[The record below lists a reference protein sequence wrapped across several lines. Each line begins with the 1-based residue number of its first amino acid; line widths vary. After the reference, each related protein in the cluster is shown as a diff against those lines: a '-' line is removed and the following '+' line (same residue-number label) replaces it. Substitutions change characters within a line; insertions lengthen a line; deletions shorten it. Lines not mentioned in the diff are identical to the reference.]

1 MVTSKRKQK
10 LKSDSHDTIP
20 SILDYKFQRR
30 SESPRLRSSEG
41 EPTKKSQ
48 KVAQSSKTSTIREN
62 LSSGSYQSPNELLK
76 DVKKASDELLAP
88 LKGANSS
95 DTINSNVRQSDLS
108 LDEIRLQAGVLAFRK
123 VLVNLILRETREY
136 DSDKTKDSTN
146 GVLESDT
153 SVKPETVDESSGPGL
168 TEDVQEPKT
177 VLTLFANASGPRQ
190 LFSSLQRPVR
200 VSSNRQANH
209 LDTSVHV
216 SLPLSGANLPHI
228 LSTTQ
233 ITPIH
238 TSNIRKSA
246 KKDCVSTLKDI
257 FSPPAHL
264 PPLQPPKSAKPLSNR
279 SATVSWLPHTRS
291 SHRDRHAVQT
301 YPTQNLS
308 TGQWL
313 GYGGVELPREPFS
326 PEAKR
331 KQRDRALSTGEANPP
346 PTQDALAAIEVARRD
361 ALFRS
366 AYSSF
371 APNHDDSVAIVP
383 EKVKSRVWWH
393 KVNEIKSGEHIIL
406 DPALEEA
413 SSDSL
418 VRNEQNSTNEI
429 DEFKE
434 ASENFEPETMDNA
447 IRRSSVADDG
457 KEIQDLLGEIS
468 DLLETLYSY
477 QKIRNS
483 SITSPGRPAIGQS
496 APVQTS
502 AGSGSQPSD
511 AEFDVYKMLKS
522 QLSMMVSMLPPFAVA
537 KLNGEQLADLGISK
551 KIVIETKDYKGV
563 MEEDQLSKI
572 AKQTASLGTANRL
585 MHTQPT
591 AQHSPATSHYNRPS
605 PVARQAHVAA
615 SYYPQQQPPA
625 RTPAA
630 NPQRHVGYAQSY
642 HTPNSASKSA
652 YRPMRTNY
660 DNQNAKFSQHTNYS
674 HINAVQHYQHQQ
686 QQRPHQGYPYSP
698 HQYPQASMAQGHNY
712 AQIGTPANQVSQAN
726 AYSPQ
731 GYSPQP
737 NSHAMNS
744 VAPMKT
750 PQQNQQH
757 GNMRAPYSAQL
768 PGANRSQYLT
778 PNGLQMGY
786 QSSSARSARPTTP
799 SSLGPS
805 GFHTSMTTEQQQL
818 MMDRQRAQL
827 GMQAQ
832 AHAQAANMVAQHVL
846 PTPTPPASTPH
857 SLTHAQ
863 PQQQQQYQQQ
873 QQQSLPQP
881 LPQHQISLPPTL
893 SHATTTT
900 TPTTSSVDPPR
911 DVQMMNGHPES
922 QINGRTTVA

>member
-1 MVTSKRKQK
+1 M
-10 LKSDSHDTIP
+10 
-20 SILDYKFQRR
+20 
-30 SESPRLRSSEG
+30 
-41 EPTKKSQ
+41 Q
-48 KVAQSSKTSTIREN
+48 KVSQSSKPSTIREN
-62 LSSGSYQSPNELLK
+62 LSSGSYQSLNELLT
-76 DVKKASDELLAP
+76 DVNKTSAELLAP
-88 LKGANSS
+88 IKSANFS
-95 DTINSNVRQSDLS
+95 DAASSNVRQSALS

-123 VLVNLILRETREY
+123 VLINLILRESREGE
-136 DSDKTKDSTN
+136 SDDAKDSTD
-146 GVLESDT
+146 GVLETDSSAKQESVNENSD
-153 SVKPETVDESSGPGL
+153 PGL
-168 TEDVQEPKT
+168 TEDGQEPKT

-200 VSSNRQANH
+200 VNSNRQANH

-216 SLPLSGANLPHI
+216 SLPLNGANLPHI

-233 ITPIH
+233 VTPVH
-238 TSNIRKSA
+238 TGKIQKSTA
-246 KKDCVSTLKDI
+246 KDSVSTLKDI
-257 FSPPAHL
+257 FSPPTHL
-264 PPLQPPKSAKPLSNR
+264 PSLQPPKSAKPLSSR

-291 SHRDRHAVQT
+291 SHRDKHAVQT

-313 GYGGVELPREPFS
+313 GYGGIELPREPFS

-371 APNHDDSVAIVP
+371 APNHDDSGAIVP

-393 KVNEIKSGEHIIL
+393 KVNEIRSSEQIIL

-413 SSDSL
+413 GSSSL
-418 VRNEQNSTNEI
+418 TRNERSSANEI

-434 ASENFEPETMDNA
+434 ASEEFEPEAMDD
-447 IRRSSVADDG
+447 ITRRSSAADDS

-483 SITSPGRPAIGQS
+483 SITSPGRPAIAQS
-496 APVQTS
+496 TSVQTNT
-502 AGSGSQPSD
+502 GSGSQPSD
-511 AEFDVYKMLKS
+511 AEFNVYKMLKS

-551 KIVIETKDYKGV
+551 KIIIETKDYKGV
-563 MEEDQLSKI
+563 MEEDQFSKI
-572 AKQTASLGTANRL
+572 AKQTASSGTTNRM
-585 MHTQPT
+585 MHTQAT

-605 PVARQAHVAA
+605 SAARQAHVAA

-625 RTPAA
+625 RTPAV
-630 NPQRHVGYAQSY
+630 NPQRHAGYAQSY

-652 YRPMRTNY
+652 YRPMRASY
-660 DNQNAKFSQHTNYS
+660 DNHTTKFPQQTNYS
-674 HINAVQHYQHQQ
+674 HINAVQHYQ
-686 QQRPHQGYPYSP
+686 QQRPQQGYPYSP
-698 HQYPQASMAQGHNY
+698 HQYPQASTTQTHNY
-712 AQIGTPANQVSQAN
+712 AQMGNLTNQVSQAN
-726 AYSPQ
+726 TYPAQ
-731 GYSPQP
+731 GYSPQA

-750 PQQNQQH
+750 PQQNQQQQQY
-757 GNMRAPYSAQL
+757 GNMRISYSAQL

-786 QSSSARSARPTTP
+786 QASARTQRPTTP

-832 AHAQAANMVAQHVL
+832 AQAQVANMAAQHVL
-846 PTPTPPASTPH
+846 PTPTPPIPTPPQPSTQ
-857 SLTHAQ
+857 AQ
-863 PQQQQQYQQQ
+863 PLQQQYLQQN
-873 QQQSLPQP
+873 LPQP
-881 LPQHQISLPPTL
+881 LPQHQMPLPPPTL
-893 SHATTTT
+893 SHN
-900 TPTTSSVDPPR
+900 TPAVNSQR

-922 QINGRTTVA
+922 QIKGRTTVA